1 MIVSTEFTEYVIEY
15 SIYHIITY
23 DKKIYMIDYSIYITI
38 ISIYGLTSIVMKEK
52 MTSQLFRRNI

>member
-38 ISIYGLTSIVMKEK
+38 ISIYGLTSIVMKEE